1 MCASP
6 TTTNWMTTDGAS
18 TSVESTTGEPY
29 PFQRTVCACRL
40 CTINCEHM
48 PGALAPADLPRLAAH
63 LGYGD
68 DIDRFANECLLA
80 SDGAKLAMRDGRTVS
95 LPTLVP
101 ASRDDGAC
109 RFLDDAS
116 RCTIHAVSPFGCAYI
131 DAHMPDAEFR
141 RRADTLYR
149 LILKDQDEQGVYSRL
164 CAQLRAQ
171 GRAAPP
177 LETRRYRLAKALRK
191 EGREAARLD

>member
-1 MCASP
+1 
-6 TTTNWMTTDGAS
+6 MTGDVS
-18 TSVESTTGEPY
+18 SNSVESTTGEPY

-48 PGALAPADLPRLAAH
+48 PGALAPADLPQLAAH
-63 LGYGD
+63 LGYGG

-80 SDGAKLAMRDGRTVS
+80 SDGAKLAMRDGRTVA

-101 ASRDDGAC
+101 ASRDGGAC
-109 RFLDDAS
+109 RFLDDAG

-149 LILKDQDEQGVYSRL
+149 LILKDQTDAGTYSRL
-164 CAQLRAQ
+164 CADLRAR
-171 GRAAPP
+171 GRVAPP
-177 LETRRYRLAKALRK
+177 LKTRRYRLTKAIKQEMSRG
-191 EGREAARLD
+191 GRASQPPAAIG